1 MPSNVWHS
9 ADNDNKRFINYTL
22 KPFNMTLQKLCDS
35 EMCKSTMRARMRKS
49 GQYVAEI
56 ALAGGSELINDC
68 TVTNRKISLL
78 FLSW

>member
-1 MPSNVWHS
+1 
-9 ADNDNKRFINYTL
+9 
-22 KPFNMTLQKLCDS
+22 MTLQKLCDS

-78 FLSW
+78 FFILVKLLLNKYFKTCPKHPQVSGLP